1 MRKIKLPISKII
13 SEYNSGLSSLELA
26 KKYNVSK
33 KVILDRLRKA
43 HIDRRSIS
51 ASKRKYSLNEDYF
64 ENIDTEEKAYWL
76 GFLLA
81 DGNISYSGRYNKG
94 RHLRIALQNKD
105 KNHLEKMK
113 FSLKS
118 NYNLKLDKNNCF
130 WLCFNSLKLTK
141 DLENLGWFDFKKNG
155 NTRILESVNITLRK
169 HLIRGLIDGDG
180 WIFDAKRRWIL
191 GFVDLHK
198 STVDWFHE
206 YIQSIGFGKKTKVK
220 KCLKANAW
228 KVAYSNKKVPDLLK
242 HFYEKSKINLD
253 RKYDL
258 FLLSQN
264 TKPIPKKLGSE
275 IISEDDLN
283 KIL

>member
-13 SEYNSGLSSLELA
+13 SEYNSGRSSLELA
-26 KKYNVSK
+26 EKYNVSK

-130 WLCFNSLKLTK
+130 WLCFNSLKLTYFSAFQ
-141 DLENLGWFDFKKNG
+141 DVSRREFL
-155 NTRILESVNITLRK
+155 ILMFFS
-169 HLIRGLIDGDG
+169 
-180 WIFDAKRRWIL
+180 
-191 GFVDLHK
+191 
-198 STVDWFHE
+198 
-206 YIQSIGFGKKTKVK
+206 
-220 KCLKANAW
+220 
-228 KVAYSNKKVPDLLK
+228 LLV
-242 HFYEKSKINLD
+242 L
-253 RKYDL
+253 
-258 FLLSQN
+258 
-264 TKPIPKKLGSE
+264 
-275 IISEDDLN
+275 
-283 KIL
+283 